1 MEPLLWLLVPL
12 AAALG
17 ASLWAWYVS
26 RPHPADVWTDVDRY
40 DRLRASLAPTAV
52 PAPRARVRTGSGAPG
67 GGEPGGHRRERPAC
81 GEPRPVL
88 R

>member
-1 MEPLLWLLVPL
+1 MESLLWLLVPL

-40 DRLRASLAPTAV
+40 DRLRAALARGT
-52 PAPRARVRTGSGAPG
+52 G
-67 GGEPGGHRRERPAC
+67 GGREGDPA
-81 GEPRPVL
+81 GAGAG
-88 R
+88 